1 MSQADRSTPDSN
13 YVPHDS
19 PRSFEDRL
27 RRGLWG
33 MLLPCFAVALL
44 GIVSTLDSNAAIEK
58 IANRAVGERHAV
70 DNVRQELNDLLS
82 IGEAELQGARVERTF
97 AKQVGTVMAAFD
109 EARSVLDP
117 DDDERLWD
125 ARQHVLDLVAHD
137 SALDSGE
144 LDLVGFRVLADT
156 DAVEALAQLDAINQ
170 LGSEQVV
177 VDTAAVSQRSN
188 RILVLVGVVLIAA
201 VAATMVLLRH
211 LRRALYVPL
220 RDLELGLEQF
230 AVDGLGHRIEVDGD
244 REFRSVAGV
253 VNTMAS
259 RLEDSLAELAHRAF
273 HDPLTG
279 LANRTQLERR
289 LARHL
294 GTTPDTARSPLDR
307 SPVGRSPIGAI
318 VVVDLDGF
326 KAVNDAFGH
335 QAGDDVLVEVSR
347 RLSGTV
353 RPGDLVAR
361 MGGDEFAILLTDA
374 SDTSEVDSI
383 VERLS
388 AAISR
393 PIVVAGRPVVLGCS
407 AGADLV
413 RDGASPSDL
422 LRHADIALYAAKREG
437 RGRML
442 VFDPAMEVVVQDRLA
457 LEAEL
462 RVALGSDQ
470 IEVVYQP
477 VMDLAT
483 LQVSGFEALARWNH
497 PVRGVVGPNE
507 FIPIAD
513 ATGLIVPLGKL
524 VLETACH
531 DLATWRSLAGQDGLL
546 VGVNVSPNQLQDN
559 DFVDQV
565 RSALIATGIP
575 SSALVLEV
583 TETVMADPQAVT
595 CLHDL
600 KQVGVGIALD
610 DFGTGYSSLS
620 YLQQLPIDVLKID
633 KSFIE
638 GIDTHPDRAVLVNTV
653 LRMGRALRLRTIAE
667 GIEDADQLEVLQ
679 RLGCQRGQGFYLSEP
694 LRADAVEGFLD
705 RTASVSASPVRR
717 RVDSDLVAVRIG
729 PVTAS
734 SAKVSLDFAE
744 HVVEMLSGTSGRAIG
759 VSPGVLALLRHY
771 MDAWRGVT
779 ESGPT
784 FTWEGFERA
793 SVLQLLAREWVRI
806 ADVAA
811 VENGLLSP
819 ADAEPF
825 RQAVTSAV
833 LTALAPTDVEF
844 DDAGHLLRTWN
855 EARRQRELAATP
867 A

>member
-1 MSQADRSTPDSN
+1 
-13 YVPHDS
+13 
-19 PRSFEDRL
+19 
-27 RRGLWG
+27 

-44 GIVSTLDSNAAIEK
+44 GVVSTLDSNASIDR
-58 IANRAVGERHAV
+58 IANRAVDEHQVVG
-70 DNVRQELNDLLS
+70 NVRQELSDLLA
-82 IGEAELQGARVERTF
+82 IGEAELQGKRVERTF
-97 AKQVGTVMAAFD
+97 DKQVGTVMAAFD

-117 DDDERLWD
+117 SDDERLWD

-137 SALDSGE
+137 SALESGE
-144 LDLVGFRVLADT
+144 LDIVGFRVLADT
-156 DAVEALAQLDAINQ
+156 DAGEAFAQLDAINR
-170 LGSEQVV
+170 LGSERFV

-188 RILVLVGVVLIAA
+188 RILLLVGVVLIAA
-201 VAATMVLLRH
+201 VAATMVLFRH

-294 GTTPDTARSPLDR
+294 GATRGSLR
-307 SPVGRSPIGAI
+307 SPVGAV

-335 QAGDDVLVEVSR
+335 QAGDDVLAEVSR
-347 RLSGTV
+347 RLSATV

-374 SDTSEVDSI
+374 SDTTEVDSI
-383 VERLS
+383 VARLS
-388 AAISR
+388 AAIST
-393 PIVVAGRPVVLGCS
+393 PIMVGGRAVVLGCS

-413 RDGASPSDL
+413 RVGANPSDL

-442 VFDPAMEVVVQDRLA
+442 VFDPAMEVVVHERLA

-462 RVALGSDQ
+462 RVALSSNQ

-497 PVRGVVGPNE
+497 PVRGVVGPLE
-507 FIPIAD
+507 FIPIAE
-513 ATGLIVPLGKL
+513 ATGMIVPLGKL

-531 DLATWRSLAGQDGLL
+531 DLVTWRNVPGHDGLL
-546 VGVNVSPNQLQDN
+546 VGVNVSPNQLQDHE
-559 DFVDQV
+559 FVEQV
-565 RSALIATGIP
+565 SAALGATSIP
-575 SSALVLEV
+575 PSALVVEV
-583 TETVMADPQAVT
+583 TETVMADPQAVA

-600 KQVGVGIALD
+600 KRLGVGIALD
-610 DFGTGYSSLS
+610 DFGTGYSSLA

-633 KSFIE
+633 KSFID

-653 LRMGRALRLRTIAE
+653 LRMGRALRLRTVAE
-667 GIEDADQLEVLQ
+667 GIEDADQLELLQ
-679 RLGCQRGQGFYLSEP
+679 RLGCQRGQGFYLSHP
-694 LRADAVEGFLD
+694 LHADEVERFLEG
-705 RTASVSASPVRR
+705 TASVGASPVRG

-729 PVTAS
+729 PVSAS

-744 HVVEMLSGTSGRAIG
+744 HLVEILSGSSGGRANG

-771 MDAWRGVT
+771 IDAWRGVT

-793 SVLQLLAREWVRI
+793 SVLQLLGREWIRI

-811 VENGLLSP
+811 VENGLFSP
-819 ADAEPF
+819 AAAEPF
-825 RQAVTSAV
+825 RQAVMSAV
-833 LTALAPTDVEF
+833 LAALAASEVEF
-844 DDAGHLLRTWN
+844 DDAGHLLRTWH